1 MTAEGGIPFGQYT
14 LLRRIA
20 RGGMAEVFLAK
31 QRGLEGFDRHVA
43 VKRIL
48 PHLADSPEF
57 LKMFLEEARLA
68 ARITHP
74 NIVHIYEFG
83 KYGDDYFI
91 AMEFVDG
98 VHAGEIASISADRP
112 MPWGLL
118 ARIGADTASALHFAH
133 QLTDE
138 NGRRLG
144 LVHRDISPANILV
157 SYSGTAKIVDFGI
170 AKAVEISDQRT
181 NPGTVK
187 GKFTYM
193 SPEQTI
199 GAQLDGRSDI
209 FSLAIVLWE
218 MATGKPLIDRGDPG
232 AAMRSIRDG
241 KFPPVQSVVPSI
253 PPPLAQAIAWAMEV
267 DRDRR
272 ATALDL
278 AQALE
283 AYIKASPEL
292 ANAMQLGAWISRELP
307 PHSVGDDDAADDSY
321 DFAPRTNAGHTEAGP
336 RTMAGPPT
344 AAASVADIVKSLRV
358 KQPQVTPPQ
367 ATPPLAR
374 RPVPLAGIP
383 GIAEAD
389 DGYETERHT
398 FAELPATPSPIRKR
412 VHHQSASVPVPAQRE
427 QILPPRPKAAAPDRQ
442 TADLSEE
449 MARTGIFQPRDPAE
463 LDDTVERKR
472 EAMANAPGTAPVAV
486 PARPHGLPGVAAYT
500 RRPAPPPQPEVPPTA
515 AGFTLPRRGQS
526 TVPPPFRNPAPPPR
540 TFEAVVTRQVAPL
553 PATTRLDVPNASDR
567 LFASGPRRPRSK
579 LPWVVGVG
587 AAVLAVGGVWL
598 ARSCSN
604 NGRAVGTSEP
614 GVRADAR
621 TMPSGNPADAEDT
634 GHSLGATTDA
644 GGRDGPTLLVPIDAA
659 LIHDSKTP
667 TTRPL
672 PPLDAVTETLPTP
685 SDVAVIEVSSEPSH
699 ARVLLGDR
707 SSTTPAR
714 FETKGEAQLIVVEL
728 PGYERHEQRIAPQL
742 GQVARVVVTLKPL
755 SSNGITVGRVAL
767 RSTPSSEVFEG
778 RRSLGRTPLNIELAI
793 GTHTLFFRAT
803 KYQPATRTL
812 RIKAT
817 GNPVVAVKLSK

>member
-31 QRGLEGFDRHVA
+31 QRGLEGFDRRVA

-98 VHAGEIASISADRP
+98 VHAGQIASITADQP
-112 MPWGLL
+112 IPWGLL
-118 ARIGADTASALHFAH
+118 ARVGADTASALHFAH

-138 NGRRLG
+138 TGRRLG

-199 GAQLDGRSDI
+199 GAQLDGRSDV

-241 KFPPVQSVVPSI
+241 KFPSVQSIVPSI

-272 ATALDL
+272 ATAADL
-278 AQALE
+278 SQALE

-292 ANAMQLGAWISRELP
+292 ATAMQLGAWITRELP
-307 PHSVGDDDAADDSY
+307 PHSVADEDSADDNY
-321 DFAPRTNAGHTEAGP
+321 DFAPRNNPGRTQAGP
-336 RTMAGPPT
+336 RTMAAPPT
-344 AAASVADIVKSLRV
+344 AAISVADIAKSLRA
-358 KQPQVTPPQ
+358 KPGQP
-367 ATPPLAR
+367 AS
-374 RPVPLAGIP
+374 PVRLAGIPNIP
-383 GIAEAD
+383 GIAEAN
-389 DGYETERHT
+389 DGYETEQHT
-398 FAELPATPSPIRKR
+398 LAELPTTPKPLRMRVATTRPT
-412 VHHQSASVPVPAQRE
+412 SASPPAPRSSTM
-427 QILPPRPKAAAPDRQ
+427 LPERA
-442 TADLSEE
+442 TVDLSEE
-449 MARTGIFQPRDPAE
+449 MARTGVFQPSDPAE
-463 LDDTVERKR
+463 FDDTVERKR
-472 EAMANAPGTAPVAV
+472 EALANEPIIAPV
-486 PARPHGLPGVAAYT
+486 RSRGLPGVADT
-500 RRPAPPPQPEVPPTA
+500 RRPAQLPSLDLPLATA
-515 AGFTLPRRGQS
+515 TLPSPRRGQS
-526 TVPPPFRNPAPPPR
+526 TVPPPFRSPAPSPR
-540 TFEAVVTRQVAPL
+540 IFDAPATQQVAPL
-553 PATTRLDVPNASDR
+553 ATEIQFDAFGVPANPTKSAVGNSRLTWAIAIS
-567 LFASGPRRPRSK
+567 
-579 LPWVVGVG
+579 
-587 AAVLAVGGVWL
+587 VLALSVGGVLL
-598 ARSCSN
+598 ARSCGN
-604 NGRAVGTSEP
+604 DRQRVGP
-614 GVRADAR
+614 ADAR
-621 TMPSGNPADAEDT
+621 LVDAIATVSVMPDA
-634 GHSLGATTDA
+634 SRRDA
-644 GGRDGPTLLVPIDAA
+644 NQRDAAIILVPVDAA
-659 LIHDSKTP
+659 HLRDALSP

-672 PPLDAVTETLPTP
+672 QPLDALTETLPTP
-685 SDVAVIEVSSEPSH
+685 NDVAVVEVSSEPSN
-699 ARVLLGDR
+699 ARVMLGDR
-707 SSTTPAR
+707 TSTTPAR
-714 FETKGEAQLIVVEL
+714 FETKGEPQLIVVEL
-728 PGYERHEQRIAPQL
+728 PGFERHEQPVKPVL
-742 GQVARVVVTLKPL
+742 GQVARIMVDLKPL
-755 SSNGITVGRVAL
+755 SANGMKVGRIAL
-767 RSTPSSEVFEG
+767 RSTPASEVFEG
-778 RRSLGRTPLNIELAI
+778 RRSLGKTPLNIELAI
-793 GTHTLFFRAT
+793 GTHTLFFRAP
-803 KYQPATRTL
+803 KYEPVSKTL

-817 GNPVVAVKLSK
+817 GNALVTVKLRR

>member
-31 QRGLEGFDRHVA
+31 QRGLEGFDRRVA

-98 VHAGEIASISADRP
+98 VHAGQIASITEDRP

-199 GAQLDGRSDI
+199 GAQLDGRSDV

-241 KFPPVQSVVPSI
+241 KFPPVQSIVPSI

-272 ATALDL
+272 ATAADL
-278 AQALE
+278 SQALE

-292 ANAMQLGAWISRELP
+292 ATAMQLGAWITRELP
-307 PHSVGDDDAADDSY
+307 PHSVADEDSADDDY
-321 DFAPRTNAGHTEAGP
+321 DFAPHNNPGRTQAGP
-336 RTMAGPPT
+336 RTMAAPPT
-344 AAASVADIVKSLRV
+344 AAISVAEIAKSLRA
-358 KQPQVTPPQ
+358 KP
-367 ATPPLAR
+367 AHAS
-374 RPVPLAGIP
+374 PVPLAGIP
-383 GIAEAD
+383 SIPGIAEAN
-389 DGYETERHT
+389 DGYETEQHT
-398 FAELPATPSPIRKR
+398 FAELPTTPKPIRKR
-412 VHHQSASVPVPAQRE
+412 LAAPVPTPASVPVPRPSTM
-427 QILPPRPKAAAPDRQ
+427 LPERS

-449 MARTGIFQPRDPAE
+449 MARTGVFHPRDPAE
-463 LDDTVERKR
+463 FDDTVERQR
-472 EAMANAPGTAPVAV
+472 EALVHEPIMA
-486 PARPHGLPGVAAYT
+486 PARSRGLPGVADT
-500 RRPAPPPQPEVPPTA
+500 RRPALFPQLEVPATTA
-515 AGFTLPRRGQS
+515 SVPPPRRGQS
-526 TVPPPFRNPAPPPR
+526 TVPPPFRSPAPSPR
-540 TFEAVVTRQVAPL
+540 MFDAPATQQVAPL
-553 PATTRLDVPNASDR
+553 PAEIQFDAFGVPAKPSTN
-567 LFASGPRRPRSK
+567 PVRRSRPT
-579 LPWVVGVG
+579 WAIGIGVI
-587 AAVLAVGGVWL
+587 ALSVGGVLL
-598 ARSCSN
+598 ARSCGSD
-604 NGRAVGTSEP
+604 RPTAT
-614 GVRADAR
+614 
-621 TMPSGNPADAEDT
+621 PADA
-634 GHSLGATTDA
+634 GLSLDATAKLGVMPDA
-644 GGRDGPTLLVPIDAA
+644 SARDANGRDAAPKLVPVDAA
-659 LIHDSKTP
+659 PVRDASSP

-672 PPLDAVTETLPTP
+672 QPLDALTETLPTP
-685 SDVAVIEVSSEPSH
+685 ADVAVVEVSSEPGN
-699 ARVLLGDR
+699 ARVMLGDR
-707 SSTTPAR
+707 TSTTPAR
-714 FETKGEAQLIVVEL
+714 FETKGEPQLIVVEL
-728 PGYERHEQRIAPQL
+728 PGFERHEQPVKPVL
-742 GQVARVVVTLKPL
+742 GQVARIMVELKPL
-755 SSNGITVGRVAL
+755 SANGMKVGRVAL
-767 RSTPSSEVFEG
+767 RSTPASEVFEG
-778 RRSLGRTPLNIELAI
+778 RRSLGKTPLNIELAI
-793 GTHTLFFRAT
+793 GTHTLFFRAP
-803 KYQPATRTL
+803 KYEPVSRTL

-817 GNPVVAVKLSK
+817 GNAVVTVKLRR

>member
-31 QRGLEGFDRHVA
+31 QRGLEGFDRRVA

-98 VHAGEIASISADRP
+98 VHAGEIASITADRP
-112 MPWGLL
+112 IPWGLL

-241 KFPPVQSVVPSI
+241 KFPPVQSIVPSI

-272 ATALDL
+272 ATAADL

-283 AYIKASPEL
+283 AYVKASPEL
-292 ANAMQLGAWISRELP
+292 ATAMQLGAWISRELP
-307 PHSVGDDDAADDSY
+307 PHSVGDDDAADDNY
-321 DFAPRTNAGHTEAGP
+321 DFAPRNKAGHTEAGP

-344 AAASVADIVKSLRV
+344 AAASVADLVKSMRV
-358 KQPQVTPPQ
+358 KPPQ
-367 ATPPLAR
+367 ATPT
-374 RPVPLAGIP
+374 RPVALAGIP
-383 GIAEAD
+383 GIADAN
-389 DGYETERHT
+389 DGYETEQHT
-398 FAELPATPSPIRKR
+398 YDDAPATPSPIRNR
-412 VHHQSASVPVPAQRE
+412 VGRQSVPAAIPVQRAQT
-427 QILPPRPKAAAPDRQ
+427 LPPRPRATLPERQ

-449 MARTGIFQPRDPAE
+449 MARTGVFQPRDPSE

-472 EAMANAPGTAPVAV
+472 EAMANARSAV
-486 PARPHGLPGVAAYT
+486 SAAARPRGLPGVAADT
-500 RRPAPPPQPEVPPTA
+500 RRPAPSPQPDLPPTTV
-515 AGFTLPRRGQS
+515 GFTPLRRGQS
-526 TVPPPFRNPAPPPR
+526 TVPPPFRSPAPPPR
-540 TFEAVVTRQVAPL
+540 MFEAVATQQVAPL
-553 PATTRLDVPNASDR
+553 PATTRLDVTNATDR
-567 LFASGPRRPRSK
+567 GRTGGARRSRSK
-579 LPWVVGVG
+579 LPWALGIG
-587 AAVLAVGGVWL
+587 AIALAVLGVL
-598 ARSCSN
+598 VARSCGN
-604 NGRAVGTSEP
+604 DRVVGADVQ
-614 GVRADAR
+614 GGRADAHS
-621 TMPSGNPADAEDT
+621 MSGAGDAIEAGTT
-634 GHSLGATTDA
+634 GRDASTDA
-644 GGRDGPTLLVPIDAA
+644 SGRDALTPALLGPIDAA
-659 LIHDSKTP
+659 VIHDAISP
-667 TTRPL
+667 TTRTL
-672 PPLDAVTETLPTP
+672 TPLDALTETLPTP
-685 SDVAVIEVSSEPSH
+685 GDVAVVEVSSEPSN

-742 GQVARVVVTLKPL
+742 GQVARVMVTLKPL

-793 GTHTLFFRAT
+793 GTHTLFFRAA
-803 KYQPATRTL
+803 KYEPATRTL
-812 RIKAT
+812 HIKAT
-817 GNPVVAVKLSK
+817 GNPVVTVKLRK

>member
-31 QRGLEGFDRHVA
+31 QRGLEGFDRRVA

-98 VHAGEIASISADRP
+98 VHAGEIASITADRP
-112 MPWGLL
+112 IPWGLL

-241 KFPPVQSVVPSI
+241 KFPPVQSIVPSI

-272 ATALDL
+272 ATAADL

-292 ANAMQLGAWISRELP
+292 ATAMQLGAWISRELP
-307 PHSVGDDDAADDSY
+307 PHSVGDDDAADDNY
-321 DFAPRTNAGHTEAGP
+321 DFAPRDKAGHTEAGP

-344 AAASVADIVKSLRV
+344 AAASVADLVKSLRG
-358 KQPQVTPPQ
+358 KPSQ
-367 ATPPLAR
+367 ATPPLAT

-383 GIAEAD
+383 GIAEAN
-389 DGYETERHT
+389 DGYETEQHT
-398 FAELPATPSPIRKR
+398 FAEAPATPSPIRKR
-412 VHHQSASVPVPAQRE
+412 VQRQSVPAVAPAQRE
-427 QILPPRPKAAAPDRQ
+427 QTLPPRPRATLPERQ

-449 MARTGIFQPRDPAE
+449 MARTGVFQPRDPAE

-472 EAMANAPGTAPVAV
+472 EAMANAPAA
-486 PARPHGLPGVAAYT
+486 AAAASRPRGLPGVAADT
-500 RRPAPPPQPEVPPTA
+500 RRPAPPPQPELPPTTV
-515 AGFTLPRRGQS
+515 GFTPPRRGQS
-526 TVPPPFRNPAPPPR
+526 TVPPPFRSPAPPPR
-540 TFEAVVTRQVAPL
+540 MFEAVATQQVAPL
-553 PATTRLDVPNASDR
+553 PATTRLDVTNASDR
-567 LFASGPRRPRSK
+567 LLTSGPRRSRSK
-579 LPWVVGVG
+579 LPWAVGFGAAGAGGVRRIVG
-587 AAVLAVGGVWL
+587 A
-598 ARSCSN
+598 
-604 NGRAVGTSEP
+604 
-614 GVRADAR
+614 
-621 TMPSGNPADAEDT
+621 
-634 GHSLGATTDA
+634 
-644 GGRDGPTLLVPIDAA
+644 
-659 LIHDSKTP
+659 
-667 TTRPL
+667 
-672 PPLDAVTETLPTP
+672 
-685 SDVAVIEVSSEPSH
+685 
-699 ARVLLGDR
+699 
-707 SSTTPAR
+707 
-714 FETKGEAQLIVVEL
+714 EL
-728 PGYERHEQRIAPQL
+728 RQ
-742 GQVARVVVTLKPL
+742 
-755 SSNGITVGRVAL
+755 
-767 RSTPSSEVFEG
+767 
-778 RRSLGRTPLNIELAI
+778 
-793 GTHTLFFRAT
+793 
-803 KYQPATRTL
+803 
-812 RIKAT
+812 
-817 GNPVVAVKLSK
+817 